1 MYVWIISFNLEKSL
15 EMDVLFI
22 YINVLC
28 KENSF
33 MDNKELYKIVLYV
46 IVFML

>member
-33 MDNKELYKIVLYV
+33 RYYEEFYKIVLYV
-46 IVFML
+46 IVFI